1 MSKPEV
7 VFRVVDRV
15 GNLHRL
21 KAVELVTEHE
31 RVAVFRNAA
40 RDEVASFVEPIAVTL
55 DSAESFDHRMLAQG
69 VARST
74 VIQSGGGMSSALVW
88 VSAAS
93 WLALVALVALRAYE
107 FFAYSR

>member
-7 VFRVVDRV
+7 VFRVVDRA

-31 RVAVFRNAA
+31 RVAVFRNAV

-55 DSAESFDHRMLAQG
+55 DSAESFGQLPLVQG
-69 VARST
+69 VACTT
-74 VIQSGGGMSSALVW
+74 VIQSGGGMSKGLIW
-88 VSAAS
+88 LSAAS
-93 WLALVALVALRAYE
+93 WVALVALVALRVYE
-107 FFAYSR
+107 FFA